1 MTGSDCAPK
10 FQSQAANRLRISAAV
25 PAQAAPAMSAG
36 EGLDEAAKDAAD
48 IAAFFKSGKSE
59 RGESGSGRATAT
71 PSVGGISGGSATL
84 LSKNTDRGEMRL
96 ALWTCP
102 ERCARLVIIHPVPA
116 R

>member
-1 MTGSDCAPK
+1 
-10 FQSQAANRLRISAAV
+10 
-25 PAQAAPAMSAG
+25 MSAG

-59 RGESGSGRATAT
+59 RGESGFGLATVT
-71 PSVGGISGGSATL
+71 PSVGSVVALAHCCQKGTKTIDWL
-84 LSKNTDRGEMRL
+84 PKGEMRA

-102 ERCARLVIIHPVPA
+102 ERCARLVIIYHISV

>member
-1 MTGSDCAPK
+1 
-10 FQSQAANRLRISAAV
+10 
-25 PAQAAPAMSAG
+25 MSAG

-59 RGESGSGRATAT
+59 RGESGSGRAPVTLL
-71 PSVGGISGGSATL
+71 VGSAVAVPHCCQ
-84 LSKNTDRGEMRL
+84 KRGQKRCIGFNRGKTRL

-102 ERCARLVIIHPVPA
+102 ERCARLVIIYHVSV